1 VSTFKI
7 ISDDPMATSHQTWVK
22 YTNTHN
28 KAVFFFSPNE
38 LKFEQQVNFSERY
51 DICYKMAELLKI
63 ETSSNGKNASELFD
77 EFFHDIYYFDTE
89 FQIFLFIA
97 Y

>member
-1 VSTFKI
+1 MSTLKI
-7 ISDDPMATSHQTWVK
+7 ISDDPTSHQTWVK

-28 KAVFFFSPNE
+28 KAGFFFSPNE

-51 DICYKMAELLKI
+51 DICYKMSELLKI

-77 EFFHDIYYFDTE
+77 IYEFFHDM
-89 FQIFLFIA
+89 LF
-97 Y
+97 